1 MVAQAIAKGL
11 TALAARGGK
20 EAGEV
25 AAKQVEASPLRQI
38 FDALPKEYEVSW
50 EKGRRIGSQGIFYPD
65 SVVVKAANKEEAYSK
80 AYDTHEHLFN
90 VNIKEISDIPKQP
103 DDTGLFGY
111 HGSAKGRLQEEGKEY
126 FDMSFGNPNDQFMGE
141 GFYFT
146 IDPRMAEEYAN
157 LRATKDFQPM
167 IKPDPDRPGK
177 RKDTGEY
184 INPKTKEKATL
195 ASLMRGVDAE
205 GNPLLAGQNIS
216 RFDLGGLSKPFIVN
230 NNKQRLYAKENIEK
244 LKEEGYDSIIFRDF
258 EDRSQQILVFPE
270 HINRVVSKYA
280 GGRIKKSGSVVERNP
295 YNYLP
300 KAI

>member
-25 AAKQVEASPLRQI
+25 AAKQVEVSPLRQI
-38 FDALPKEYEVSW
+38 FDALP
-50 EKGRRIGSQGIFYPD
+50 
-65 SVVVKAANKEEAYSK
+65 EERV
-80 AYDTHEHLFN
+80 T
-90 VNIKEISDIPKQP
+90 DIPKQP
-103 DDTGLFGY
+103 DNTGLFGY

-157 LRATKDFQPM
+157 LRATKDFQP
-167 IKPDPDRPGK
+167 ISGGRG
-177 RKDTGEY
+177 DTLF
-184 INPKTKEKATL
+184 INPETKEKATTS
-195 ASLMRGVDAE
+195 SLMKGVDVE

-270 HINRVVSKYA
+270 YINRVVSKYA
-280 GGRIKKSGSVVERNP
+280 GGPIKKSGSVVERNP
-295 YNYLP
+295 YNYSP